1 MSNNPLGQVGQTA
14 RPEEASTAD
23 DRSGDAGGDATRQRN
38 PGDAPAAPVAG
49 NAPSKVPVKKEIPD
63 LEPGEPPPESSAG
76 S

>member
-1 MSNNPLGQVGQTA
+1 MSNNPLSQVGQTA
-14 RPEEASTAD
+14 RPEEAPTAD
-23 DRSGDAGGDATRQRN
+23 DRSGDATHQRN

>member
-14 RPEEASTAD
+14 RPEDASTAD
-23 DRSGDAGGDATRQRN
+23 DRSSDATRQRH

>member
-1 MSNNPLGQVGQTA
+1 MSNTPLGQVGQTA

-23 DRSGDAGGDATRQRN
+23 DRSGDATRQRN
-38 PGDAPAAPVAG
+38 PGDAPAAPVTG